1 MFKAKIL
8 NTFFFLNNFLSHGIM
23 EYIVAIEQ
31 QVSAIYL
38 SDRYLEDLASGGI
51 FLKTADKIHT
61 LYFIE
66 EYNIDCQAFKV
77 IHGFLEAVLETYQKA

>member
-1 MFKAKIL
+1 MCLRLESLIH
-8 NTFFFLNNFLSHGIM
+8 FFLNNFLSHGIM

-51 FLKTADKIHT
+51 FLKPADKINT

-66 EYNIDCQAFKV
+66 EYNIDCYVVK
-77 IHGFLEAVLETYQKA
+77 LLR